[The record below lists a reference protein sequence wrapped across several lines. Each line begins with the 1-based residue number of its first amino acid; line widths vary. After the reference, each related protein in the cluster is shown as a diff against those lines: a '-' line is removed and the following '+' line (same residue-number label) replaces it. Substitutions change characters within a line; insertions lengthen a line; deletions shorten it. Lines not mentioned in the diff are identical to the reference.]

1 MSRGKKTASW
11 ISWLLIVSCL
21 PGCQR
26 KVVDAWSVDI
36 DNARQIRDV
45 VEPGAGSQATV
56 VVTKEPTGF
65 ATLRGVV
72 QLNRAVSVPDGPLA
86 FGDDARLC
94 SPNGQPLRYTALQ
107 MGADNGLG
115 NVAIWLT
122 KPRKIPEDPKWIHEQ
137 YQATRDAVLTGKD
150 AFNQKACVFLSPMF
164 AMRSTQKVEILNSDS
179 MLHNTK
185 IEGDPGGGAAGFN
198 SGISPGGKLSY
209 EPIGYS
215 HRPFRVSCSIHG
227 WMKSYMLVRPNPFFA
242 VSDTDGKFEIAHLP
256 AGIDMEFRV
265 SHEGTFFGADV
276 KATRNGDPL
285 AIKSGRLK
293 LSGIEPNDVIEL
305 KFVLDAKNYE

>member
-11 ISWLLIVSCL
+11 ISLLLIVSCL

-26 KVVDAWSVDI
+26 KVVDAWSVDA
-36 DNARQIRDV
+36 DDARQIRDV
-45 VEPGAGSQATV
+45 VEPGAGSGATV
-56 VVTKEPTGF
+56 RIAKEPTGF

-72 QLNRAVSVPDGPLA
+72 QLNRAVSVPAGPLA
-86 FGDDARLC
+86 SGNDARLC
-94 SPNGQPLRYTALQ
+94 SPNGGPLKYTALQ
-107 MGADNGLG
+107 IGADNGLG

-122 KPRKIPEDPKWIHEQ
+122 KPRRIPEDPKWIHEQ

-150 AFNQKACVFLSPMF
+150 AFDQKECVFLSPLF

-185 IEGDPGGGAAGFN
+185 IEGDPGGGAAGAN
-198 SGISPGGKLSY
+198 SGISGGGKVSY

-215 HRPFRVSCSIHG
+215 HQPFKVSCSIHG

-242 VSDTDGKFEIAHLP
+242 VSDADGGFEIAHLP
-256 AGIDMEFRV
+256 AGIDMEYRV
-265 SHEGTFFGADV
+265 SHEGTFFGAEV